1 MQKTMINP
9 LLLLLLSKEN
19 DAFKLW
25 DGLCKKIWSLYNSR
39 PFYFFIKVKNVIRIF
54 DFIKKINPSLTQ
66 VCK

>member
-39 PFYFFIKVKNVIRIF
+39 PFWVIVF
-54 DFIKKINPSLTQ
+54 ALLSDFWGH
-66 VCK
+66 